1 MKIIFTGGGTI
12 GHVAVNVA
20 LMPYFIAN
28 GWDVHYI
35 GSKNG
40 LEYDMVKKIQG
51 VTFHSIST
59 GKLRRYF
66 DAKNFSDMFRVVKGV
81 IESAKIINKISPDI
95 VFSKGGF
102 VSFPVVVAAKLN
114 HTKII
119 LHESDLTPGLA
130 NKMSLPFC
138 DLILTTF
145 KDTGKY
151 IKSKNYK
158 YIGAIVREK
167 IKLGKKE
174 KGIAICGLNDN
185 KPILL
190 AMGGSQGAQSINYT
204 IRRNLIQI
212 LKYFNVIH
220 ICGKNNIDKKINY
233 EGYRQYEFVNEELP
247 DLISAS
253 DIVLSRA
260 GSNAIFEFLQ
270 LKKPMLLV
278 PLPRNKSRGDQ
289 IYNADYFKSKG
300 YCEVLNDE
308 IFSKSNN
315 LITILL
321 DIYNNSFKYI
331 SCMNQQDE
339 IGSLNEVIEIIENMA
354 IKKTNY

>member
-20 LMPYFIAN
+20 LMPYFISN

-40 LEYDMVKKIQG
+40 LEYEMVTKIQG

-66 DAKNFSDMFRVVKGV
+66 DTKNLSDMFRVIKGI
-81 IESAKIINKISPDI
+81 IESAKIINQISPDI

-114 HTKII
+114 NTKII

-145 KDTGKY
+145 KDTERY
-151 IKSKNYK
+151 IKSNNLK

-167 IKLGKKE
+167 IKFGQKE
-174 KGIAICGLNDN
+174 KGIEICSFNEN

-190 AMGGSQGAQSINYT
+190 VMGGSQGAQSINYAV
-204 IRRNLIQI
+204 RSNLIQI
-212 LKYFNVIH
+212 LKFFNVVH
-220 ICGKNNIDKKINY
+220 ICGKNNVDKKVNF
-233 EGYRQYEFVNEELP
+233 EGYRQYEFINEELP

-278 PLPRNKSRGDQ
+278 PLPTNKSRGDQ

-300 YCEVLNDE
+300 YCEVLNDDLLSE
-308 IFSKSNN
+308 CND

-321 DIYNNSFKYI
+321 DIYNNSFEYI

-339 IGSLNEVIEIIENMA
+339 IGDLSEVIDIIDSMA
-354 IKKTNY
+354 RKKD